1 MHNRPA
7 TPLADSHPVTEPVRD
22 LIDAIVLA
30 VRTGDDPAIRA
41 LLTQLAPVADT
52 TTLLLLR
59 YRLGLREQQMNASAS
74 HNGTV

>member
-1 MHNRPA
+1 MRTHPA
-7 TPLADSHPVTEPVRD
+7 APLADGHPVAEPVRD

-59 YRLGLREQQMNASAS
+59 YRLGLREQLMNASAS
-74 HNGTV
+74 HDGTV